1 MMKIT
6 LKNIFNI
13 MPLVLLT
20 LASGVSLT
28 FAWHVV
34 IYPFT
39 NGDFTPG
46 RLNSS
51 FSVASYNRTSDVWVN
66 GTAGT
71 PLSIYFG
78 EMRTIAE
85 LPANNET
92 FIKFKMND
100 TSVAHKH
107 YNVYIDEIN
116 IIVANTNG
124 EVELMDVDYYI
135 TSPNQNVFDFYL
147 ITSTNGNLDP
157 ESAFSDYQS
166 MTPFSVTA
174 LNHAIYEAS
183 IDLEYWTYL
192 MMKPRLSSI
201 QNIIRQ
207 VPVEL
212 SPYSL
217 VFDMT
222 LRGEVVTIDEN

>member
-1 MMKIT
+1 MKALFKYLI
-6 LKNIFNI
+6 KI

-20 LASGVSLT
+20 IASGVSLT

-34 IYPFT
+34 IYRFG

-66 GTAGT
+66 GTPGT

-100 TSVAHKH
+100 NSVAHKH

-116 IIVANTNG
+116 IIIANTAG
-124 EVELMDVDYYI
+124 DHELAEVDYYI

-147 ITSTNGNLDP
+147 ITSTNGSLDP
-157 ESAFSDYQS
+157 ESAFSSYQT
-166 MTPFSVTA
+166 MTPFSVTS
-174 LNHAIYEAS
+174 LNHAIYESS
-183 IDLEYWTYL
+183 IDLDNWTYL

-207 VPVEL
+207 VPVEY

-222 LRGEVVTIDEN
+222 LRGEVTTIDEN